1 MQLKHIIIGALNN
14 LSTHKGRSLL
24 TVLGIVIGVSALI
37 IIMSAGNGATQV
49 ITGEIASLGADII
62 WIEPGREP
70 EGPSGLATIALTNS
84 ITQRDVDALMRPENV
99 PGLKAIVPSRN
110 VSGSVSYSS
119 ETYRP
124 MIIGFSAEFLG
135 DVFDLYAEEGVFFDE
150 VAIRNEER
158 VAVIG
163 AKVREELFGGDA
175 AVGKVMKINGKS
187 FRIVGVLPDKGQVLF
202 FDVGELVVVPYT
214 TARTY
219 LAATAYYNEVW
230 VQAADVSRIN
240 ETVRDIKLTLR
251 ELHGITNP
259 DKDDFHVMTQ
269 ESLLG
274 QVSSIIDIL
283 TVAVAAIAAIAL
295 VVGGVGIMNIMLVSV
310 TERTREIGLRKAI
323 GATGGDIL
331 KQFMIEAIMLTG
343 AGGVLGAL
351 FGMLI
356 AYLLSVVLSAQLGVV
371 WGTGIELANIG
382 IGVGVS
388 VAVGLV
394 FGVVPALRAS
404 QKQPIEALRYE

>member
-1 MQLKHIIIGALNN
+1 MKWKHLLAGAFVN
-14 LSTHKGRSLL
+14 LRTHKGRSFL
-24 TVLGIVIGVSALI
+24 TVLGIVIGVSSLI
-37 IIMSAGNGATQV
+37 VIMSAGNGATSV
-49 ITGEIASLGADII
+49 ITGEIASLGADIV

-70 EGPSGLATIALTNS
+70 EGPSGISAVALTNS
-84 ITQRDVDALMRPENV
+84 ITQRDIDALSRPENA
-99 PGLKAIVPSRN
+99 PGIKKVIPSRN
-110 VSGSVSYSS
+110 ISGNVSYQG

-124 MIIGFSAEFLG
+124 LMLGFSAEFLSE
-135 DVFDLYAEEGVFFDE
+135 VFDIYPSEGQNFDD

-163 AKVREELFGGDA
+163 HNVREELFGGDE
-175 AVGKVMKINGKS
+175 AVGKVIKINGKN
-187 FRIVGVLPDKGQVLF
+187 FRVVGVLPDKGQVMF
-202 FDVGELVVVPYT
+202 FNVGELVVVPYT
-214 TARTY
+214 TARAY
-219 LAATAYYNEVW
+219 LAGTAYYNEVW
-230 VQAADVSRIN
+230 VQIHDVARVN
-240 ETVRDIKLTLR
+240 ETVRDIELTMR
-251 ELHGITNP
+251 EMHNITNP

-269 ESLLG
+269 DSLLG

-323 GATGGDIL
+323 GATGRDIL
-331 KQFMIEAIMLTG
+331 VQFMIEATILTG
-343 AGGVLGAL
+343 VGGMLGAL
-351 FGMLI
+351 FGMLL
-356 AYLLSVVLSAQLGVV
+356 AYLISLGLSYQLGVV
-371 WGTGIELANIG
+371 WGSGIQFANIVL
-382 IGVGVS
+382 GVGVS